1 MPSGLRELPPL
12 DKEDNIESGRLWDSF
27 WLFFKGMTYDMLCS
41 DGKGRCQVM
50 LELKL
55 MNFRLISDLFVF
67 SLRVSYDLR
76 N

>member
-1 MPSGLRELPPL
+1 
-12 DKEDNIESGRLWDSF
+12 
-27 WLFFKGMTYDMLCS
+27 MTYDLLCS
-41 DGKGRCQVM
+41 DGKGPYQVM